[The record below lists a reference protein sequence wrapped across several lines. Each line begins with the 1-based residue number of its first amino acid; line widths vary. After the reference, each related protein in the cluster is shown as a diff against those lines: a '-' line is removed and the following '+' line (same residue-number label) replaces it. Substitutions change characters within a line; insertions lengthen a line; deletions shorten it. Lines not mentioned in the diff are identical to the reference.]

1 MVDKQAHGCFQ
12 QQQMDRMTENAM
24 KAVIF
29 DMDGVI
35 IDSCNLWK
43 KAEYEVFSSV
53 GVKLSDEQCKITET
67 MTTTEVTR
75 FWFNRNPWQGK
86 SLAEVEKA
94 VIKRVACLVEE
105 EGEAIDG
112 IRELIKELKLKGYK
126 IGLATNSR
134 SALIPVVL
142 EKLKIKHYF
151 DAVSSAEHE
160 PEGKPDPSVYRSVI
174 KKLGMKPGNCVA
186 VEDSLPGLLAAKKAG
201 MKTVALT
208 KDNADFRDRAITDYT
223 ITCYQELDFS
233 LLI

>member
-1 MVDKQAHGCFQ
+1 MIQKTGN
-12 QQQMDRMTENAM
+12 EI
-24 KAVIF
+24 KAIIF

-43 KAEYEVFSSV
+43 QAEYEVFSSV
-53 GVKLSDEQCKITET
+53 GVKLSDELCKITEN
-67 MTTTEVTR
+67 MTTSEVTR
-75 FWFNRNPWQGK
+75 FWFGRSPWQGK
-86 SLAEVEKA
+86 SLAEIEKA

-105 EGEAIDG
+105 EGKAIDG
-112 IRELIKELKLKGYK
+112 IGELIRELKLKGYK
-126 IGLATNSR
+126 IGLATNSP

-142 EKLKIKHYF
+142 EKLALKHYF

-160 PEGKPDPSVYRSVI
+160 PEGKPNPSVYRSVI
-174 KKLGMKPGNCVA
+174 RKLGMKPGNCVA
-186 VEDSLPGLLAAKKAG
+186 VEDSLSGLLAAKKAG

-208 KDNADFRDRAITDYT
+208 KDNTDFRDRAIIDYT